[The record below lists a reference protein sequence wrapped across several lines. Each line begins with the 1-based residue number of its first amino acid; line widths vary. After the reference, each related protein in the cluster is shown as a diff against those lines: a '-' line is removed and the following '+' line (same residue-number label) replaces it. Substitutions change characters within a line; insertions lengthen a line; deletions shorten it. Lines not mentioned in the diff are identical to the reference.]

1 MRDGSCDV
9 AGRAGAWW
17 DAVPRKYRR
26 GTVRRHRGEERRA
39 SRPRA
44 GVPGGEAS
52 RVLEMTAKER
62 GRLRRRR
69 PWSKTRA
76 DPNARLCLGIAR
88 TSPKEMGSEEQLQV
102 FSIAPG
108 SAGPGS
114 TSSSATV
121 AAMKSFHVGMRTW
134 CPFQGVCEVPQR
146 QEKNLNKFRSRA
158 HFYSSLIAMQ
168 ISGCTRDGLKP

>member
-1 MRDGSCDV
+1 MGCCATEIPS
-9 AGRAGAWW
+9 GNRA
-17 DAVPRKYRR
+17 
-26 GTVRRHRGEERRA
+26 EERRA
-39 SRPRA
+39 SHPCA
-44 GVPGGEAS
+44 GVPRGEAS

-62 GRLRRRR
+62 GCLRRRG
-69 PWSKTRA
+69 PWSKARA

-102 FSIAPG
+102 FG
-108 SAGPGS
+108 SAGPGCV
-114 TSSSATV
+114 SSSATV

-134 CPFQGVCEVPQR
+134 CPSQGVCEVPQR